1 MNVRLLSTYLNDV
14 LVFLHFVKNRLL
26 TVNIIYVMFFRAFL
40 TLQNIPTEECQ
51 IGKSKVFLRNKA
63 HEPLEDKRKIM
74 LNEMAIVIQ
83 RTWKGYFAR
92 KGNFLN

>member
-1 MNVRLLSTYLNDV
+1 MLPFSSFSKQQVLITVDIIDLLYTYD
-14 LVFLHFVKNRLL
+14 
-26 TVNIIYVMFFRAFL
+26 FRAFL

-74 LNEMAIVIQ
+74 LNEMATVIQ

-92 KGNFLN
+92 KGNL